1 MKREKKVEFGITIT
15 KPWSAEMYAHNEAVA
30 EEVKAKVIAMWNEAY
45 EELEEFVEAY
55 DDDCDEDEISFQDMD
70 WDFATK
76 KMVGIQKAITCYGF
90 GFGYTVGQVAERVKA
105 EIEDA
110 PLYRLKDIA
119 EELGLHLE
127 KGFVG
132 FS

>member
-1 MKREKKVEFGITIT
+1 MKKAKKVEFGIEIT

-30 EEVKAKVIAMWNEAY
+30 EEVKAKVLAMWNEAY
-45 EELEEFVEAY
+45 EKLEEFVEAY
-55 DDDCDEDEISFQDMD
+55 DDECDEDEISLQDID
-70 WDFATK
+70 WDFATE
-76 KMVGIQKAITCYGF
+76 KMVEIQKAITCYGF
-90 GFGYTVGQVAERVKA
+90 GFGYTVGQVAERVEA

-119 EELGLHLE
+119 EELGLELE

>member
-15 KPWSAEMYAHNEAVA
+15 KPWSKEMYEHNDAVA
-30 EEVKAKVIAMWNEAY
+30 EVVKAKVLEMWKEAY
-45 EELEEFVEAY
+45 DELEEFVDFY
-55 DDDCDEDEISFQDMD
+55 DDECDEDEISLQDID
-70 WDFATK
+70 WDFATE
-76 KMVGIQKAITCYGF
+76 KMVEIQKVVTCYGF
-90 GFGYTVGQVAERVKA
+90 GSGYTVGQVAEQIES

>member
-1 MKREKKVEFGITIT
+1 MKREKKVEFGIEIT
-15 KPWSAEMYAHNEAVA
+15 KPWSREMYDHNDAVA
-30 EEVKAKVIAMWNEAY
+30 EAVKAKVLAMWNEAY
-45 EELEEFVEAY
+45 EELEEFVDFY
-55 DDDCDEDEISFQDMD
+55 DDDCDEDEISLHDID
-70 WDFATK
+70 WDFATE
-76 KMVGIQKAITCYGF
+76 KMVEIQKVVTCHGF
-90 GFGYTVGQVAERVKA
+90 GFGYTVGQVACRLEA

-110 PLYRLKDIA
+110 PFYRLKDIA

>member
-1 MKREKKVEFGITIT
+1 MKREKKVVYGIEIV
-15 KPWSAEMYAHNEAVA
+15 KPWSKEMYDHNDAVA
-30 EEVKAKVIAMWNEAY
+30 EAVKAKVLAMWNEAY
-45 EELEEFVEAY
+45 EELEEFVDFY
-55 DDDCDEDEISFQDMD
+55 DDDCDEDEISLQDID
-70 WDFATK
+70 WDFATE
-76 KMVGIQKAITCYGF
+76 KMVEIQKVVTCYGF
-90 GFGYTVGQVAERVKA
+90 GSGYTVGQVAERVEA

-119 EELGLHLE
+119 EEFGLHLE

>member
-1 MKREKKVEFGITIT
+1 MKREKKVVYGIEIV
-15 KPWSAEMYAHNEAVA
+15 KPWSKEMYDHNDAVA
-30 EEVKAKVIAMWNEAY
+30 EAVKAKVLAMWNEAY
-45 EELEEFVEAY
+45 EELEEFVDFY
-55 DDDCDEDEISFQDMD
+55 DDDCDEDEISLQDID
-70 WDFATK
+70 WDFATE
-76 KMVGIQKAITCYGF
+76 KMVEIQKVVTCHGF
-90 GFGYTVGQVAERVKA
+90 GFGYTVGQVAERVEA